1 MSRAQL
7 TSTVEQ
13 NTGGAVSPYVAGKN
27 KLINGDFSIA
37 QRGTSIAVSGSNV
50 YTLDRWAAS
59 PYGSGQPF
67 TVSQQTATP
76 PTSTKN
82 YLQIVGNSTNATNI
96 FITQSLETA
105 DVVKLQGKT
114 VTLSFQYKVPTNFT
128 ATWSMNAYWGTATDT
143 AIYNSG
149 SGTNIFTTAITNNAG
164 WVSASQTFVV
174 PSTATQLSIM
184 FSTFN
189 NVVNNATLQIA
200 NVMLELGSVATPFTT
215 ATGTLQ
221 GELALAQRYF
231 YKVGGDAA
239 YQRFCP
245 LVYASGTDVR
255 GILQFPVSMRVAPSV
270 SATGAFSIING
281 ASLVD
286 AVTSFG
292 TSGDISTITASVS
305 LVATTSRTAGWA
317 GILTAGNSTATN
329 IQCSA
334 EL

>member
-13 NTGGAVSPYVAGKN
+13 NTGGAVAPFVAGKN

-82 YLQIVGNSTNATNI
+82 YLQVVGNSTNATNI

-128 ATWSMNAYWGTATDT
+128 ATWAMNAYWGTATDT

-149 SGTNIFTTAITNNAG
+149 SGTNIFTTGLANNAS

-184 FSTFN
+184 FSIFN
-189 NVVNNATLQIA
+189 NVVNNATFQIA

-221 GELALAQRYF
+221 GELAACQRYYWRSSTSQDVLGSGVANSTTVAYTF
-231 YKVGGDAA
+231 VQLPVQMRSNPTFAASSGGSYFTLYCGTVNPGVNTISTVFNATTRGA
-239 YQRFCP
+239 
-245 LVYASGTDVR
+245 LVSWA
-255 GILQFPVSMRVAPSV
+255 
-270 SATGAFSIING
+270 
-281 ASLVD
+281 
-286 AVTSFG
+286 
-292 TSGDISTITASVS
+292 TSGLSTGSSV
-305 LVATTSRTAGWA
+305 VA
-317 GILTAGNSTATN
+317 IATN
-329 IQCSA
+329 ASAYLEASA